1 MDKNSSF
8 VILNKKDYIAKL
20 ENIVKHGIDK
30 GTYVM
35 TENNTIKDL
44 KPTFF
49 RCNLAEKCSKFPIPK
64 ISVNRIDTNFS
75 VQVIRRTL

>member
-44 KPTFF
+44 KP
-49 RCNLAEKCSKFPIPK
+49 K
-64 ISVNRIDTNFS
+64 ISDSKNKRKQN
-75 VQVIRRTL
+75 